1 MKFTKSS
8 VGPELEREAA
18 GRERAE
24 APSELLAGKSSSAGM
39 PGSSAAAG
47 AAGAAGAVDKED
59 AAVRDVRPDKAV
71 MADMAVE
78 AVVVV
83 RPDDDEAV
91 RSKGRGKLSTPPP
104 AAAGSPDWRSASGSR
119 RGGTA

>member
-1 MKFTKSS
+1 
-8 VGPELEREAA
+8 
-18 GRERAE
+18 
-24 APSELLAGKSSSAGM
+24 M

-71 MADMAVE
+71 MADMAVEAVE